1 MGRRRLE
8 LEGPQGPKPRNVRLP
23 KGVDPTS
30 PAAQTVLLESFEYF
44 LQGRVPTVYDV
55 RGFAKM
61 QGVKQAVVYALL
73 GEVLSRSGTDVAR
86 SIALDI
92 MAQGNV
98 LRNQVATPKTT
109 RKWCDVSRVQVA
121 MISAVAS
128 FQRAGQKEE
137 EIKDLLSHLS
147 LDELRTLAQQK
158 SQDATAEVSVEGP
171 SSALQATVPT
181 TPTDVPQPSPAQG
194 GRDDNSD
201 HPLL

>member
-98 LRNQVATPKTT
+98 LRNQVATPKTV
-109 RKWCDVSRVQVA
+109 RHWCDISRVQVA

-147 LDELRTLAQQK
+147 LDELRALADPT
-158 SQDATAEVSVEGP
+158 SQDVSAEVSVEGP
-171 SSALQATVPT
+171 SAAVPT
-181 TPTDVPQPSPAQG
+181 TPPDVAQPSPAQG
-194 GRDDNSD
+194 GGDDKSD

>member
-1 MGRRRLE
+1 VGRRRLE

-23 KGVDPTS
+23 KGVDPSS

-61 QGVKQAVVYALL
+61 QGVPQTRVYALL

-92 MAQGNV
+92 MAQGSV

-137 EIKDLLSHLS
+137 EIGDLLSHLS
-147 LDELRTLAQQK
+147 LDELRALAQGK
-158 SQDATAEVSVEGP
+158 AQDASAEVRLAAEP
-171 SSALQATVPT
+171 PDATVVPT
-181 TPTDVPQPSPAQG
+181 EPSDP
-194 GRDDNSD
+194 
-201 HPLL
+201 PPC